1 MTAPNTAYTVP
12 ENPADP
18 EAAAL
23 ELVVR
28 LPADLSDP
36 RESTADVRA
45 VFQDFAG
52 VLSAAGAF
60 TGMTWRDARHAAV
73 AIVADAIY
81 RDDGPGSLRQR
92 AARVLDGTD
101 NMAWDD
107 PQRMALALTVGA
119 EVLEW

>member
-12 ENPADP
+12 EDPADP

-28 LPADLSDP
+28 MPADLSGARVDG
-36 RESTADVRA
+36 AARA

-52 VLSAAGAF
+52 ILSAFGAF
-60 TGMTWRDARHAAV
+60 TGMTWHDAKHAAV
-73 AIVADAIY
+73 VIVADGIY
-81 RDDGPGSLRQR
+81 RDDGPGFLRQR

-101 NMAWDD
+101 NMVWDD
-107 PQRMALALTVGA
+107 PQRMAAALTIGA
-119 EVLEW
+119 QVLEW